1 LHDALPISTDLSIFF
16 NKLND
21 LFDVTN
27 NETITK
33 TNIDKGKPINTGC
46 RPKGSP
52 AICQITA
59 TINPVHMDNTPAS
72 FVALFQN
79 RPNNTGASNP
89 ETSIA
94 VPATHKVTSC
104 GIYKANNR
112 TIIETIRTD
121 KRL

>member
-1 LHDALPISTDLSIFF
+1 
-16 NKLND
+16 

-46 RPKGSP
+46 RPKGCP

-79 RPNNTGASNP
+79 RPNNTGASKP
-89 ETSIA
+89 RSEERRVGRETESQRA
-94 VPATHKVTSC
+94 RGEGTKRGETH
-104 GIYKANNR
+104 
-112 TIIETIRTD
+112 EE
-121 KRL
+121 